1 MLPGYTSAM
10 SRKPLVWVVDDD
22 PELRSLLDTFLTEQ
36 GFEAR
41 TFPDTRDVERRLS
54 RERPDVLVLDRM
66 LKGEDGLD
74 LCRRVRAARDDV
86 PIIMLTAKSDPVDR
100 IVGIESGADDYL
112 GKPFVPRELTAR
124 INALLRRRAPLPA
137 GAPLADQDRVEFGPC
152 RLDFATR
159 SLSRNG
165 ERLTLTSGE
174 FSLLAALVRHPH
186 RPLTRERL
194 VELARGP
201 GSTTIERSID
211 VQMSRLRKL
220 IEVNPA
226 KPQYLQTVWGYGY
239 VFVPDGPGSAAEN
252 PGREAAHP

>member
-1 MLPGYTSAM
+1 M
-10 SRKPLVWVVDDD
+10 SRKSLIWVVDDD
-22 PELRSLLDTFLTEQ
+22 PELRNLLDTFLTEQ

-66 LKGEDGLD
+66 MKGEDGLD
-74 LCRRVRAARDDV
+74 LCRRIRAASDDV

-124 INALLRRRAPLPA
+124 INALLRRRAAVPA
-137 GAPLADQDRVEFGPC
+137 GAPLADQDSLDFGTC

-159 SLSRNG
+159 SLWRDG
-165 ERLTLTSGE
+165 ERLTITSGE
-174 FSLLAALVRHPH
+174 FSLLGALARHPH

-201 GSTTIERSID
+201 GSATIERSID

-239 VFVPDGPGSAAEN
+239 VFVPDGPAPNDGAKGQGAVQQ
-252 PGREAAHP
+252 

>member
-1 MLPGYTSAM
+1 M
-10 SRKPLVWVVDDD
+10 SRKSMVWIVDDD
-22 PELRSLLDTFLTEQ
+22 PELRSLLDTFLSEQ
-36 GFEAR
+36 GFDVR
-41 TFPDTRDVERRLS
+41 TFPDTRDAERRLP
-54 RERPDVLVLDRM
+54 RERPDILVLDRM

-74 LCRRVRAARDDV
+74 LCRRIRAQNDDV

-124 INALLRRRAPLPA
+124 IQAVLRRRAPLPA
-137 GAPLADQDRVEFGPC
+137 GAPQPDQDSANFGPC
-152 RLDFATR
+152 RLDFASR
-159 SLSRNG
+159 SLWRNN
-165 ERLTLTSGE
+165 EKLTLTSGE
-174 FSLLAALVRHPH
+174 FALLTALVRHPH

-201 GSTTIERSID
+201 GSATFERSID

-220 IEVNPA
+220 IEDNPA

-239 VFVPDGPGSAAEN
+239 VFVPDTPPPGPAQ
-252 PGREAAHP
+252 